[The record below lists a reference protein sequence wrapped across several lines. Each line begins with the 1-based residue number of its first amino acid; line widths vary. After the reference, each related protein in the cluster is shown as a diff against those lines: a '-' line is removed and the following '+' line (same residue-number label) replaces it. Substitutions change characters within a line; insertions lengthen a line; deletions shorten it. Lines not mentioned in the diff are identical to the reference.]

1 MIPGTKEQ
9 PSLVVEDK
17 DRHFRTDHLQKD
29 LAGRSTRGGAVTLSA
44 QVVKFVVST
53 AATILLARLLV
64 PQDYGLIGMVA
75 ILTSFLGMFQ
85 YMGLSTATIKWSELD
100 HRQVST
106 LFWLNMGLS
115 AAIML
120 VALAGAPLLAWFY
133 KEPRLVGI
141 TAGYAV
147 TIFLTGLTIQ
157 HEAILMRQ
165 MRFTAV
171 AIIEITAM
179 TVGLCAAI
187 VAAWYGAGYWALVLN
202 QMVLAVVAIIGLW
215 TACKWRPGLP
225 GRSKDIR
232 SLISYGGNLTG
243 FNVMNYLSHNLDN
256 ALIGK
261 FWGAYQ
267 LGVYSR
273 AYQLL
278 LMPMAQINSPL
289 VSVAVPALSRLAD
302 SPERYRNAYLRV
314 LEKIAM
320 VTMPGV
326 IFMIATSDWLVLFL
340 LGPQWR
346 DTGRIFMLLG
356 VAAMIQPVTRTVLW
370 LFTTQGRARE
380 MFKWGFISS
389 GVGVISI
396 VAGLPWGAT
405 GVAAAYAATDLC
417 VTTPLLFW
425 YVGRRGPVR
434 SADFYRTIAPAF
446 CASVCSLAA
455 LLICRPWLE
464 VLPSLITRLGIAF
477 MIAAAVSLLIF
488 SALPAGRLAMRS
500 FKEMLLLLLKRDR
513 ESVA

>member
-1 MIPGTKEQ
+1 MIPGAKELQQ
-9 PSLVVEDK
+9 PDI
-17 DRHFRTDHLQKD
+17 DDQNRHFRTDHLQKD

-44 QVVKFVVST
+44 QVVKFAVST
-53 AATILLARLLV
+53 AATILLARLLA

-100 HRQVST
+100 HRQVSS
-106 LFWLNMGLS
+106 LFWLNIGLS

-120 VALAGAPLLAWFY
+120 VALAGAPVLAWFY
-133 KEPRLVGI
+133 KEPRLIGI
-141 TAGYAV
+141 TAGYAL

-179 TVGLCAAI
+179 TVGLCAAV
-187 VAAWYGAGYWALVLN
+187 VAAWYGAGYWALVIN

-215 TACKWRPGLP
+215 TACKWRPGWP

-267 LGVYSR
+267 LGIYSR

-289 VSVAVPALSRLAD
+289 VS
-302 SPERYRNAYLRV
+302 
-314 LEKIAM
+314 
-320 VTMPGV
+320 
-326 IFMIATSDWLVLFL
+326 
-340 LGPQWR
+340 
-346 DTGRIFMLLG
+346 RIFMLLG

-370 LFTTQGRARE
+370 LFTTQGRTRE

-389 GVGVISI
+389 AIGVISI

-405 GVAAAYAATDLC
+405 GVAAAYAVTDLC

-477 MIAAAVSLLIF
+477 MMTAAVSLLMF
-488 SALPAGRLAMRS
+488 SALPTGRLAMHS